1 MKYASSQAL
10 EDQIEARQTA
20 TRELHWEESKR
31 WQAFVK
37 ERREVL
43 EYQPSRRRINR
54 PLKKPVLRYKTFKNP

>member
-1 MKYASSQAL
+1 MKYASSLVL
-10 EDQIEARQTA
+10 EEQIDERQKA

-43 EYQPSRRRINR
+43 EYQPLRRRINR